1 MQIERI
7 TGKLLFEHNC
17 VIVPGL
23 GGFVANPSGATVH
36 PGRHTFSPPYKA
48 VLFNR
53 SLTANDGLLVNA
65 VATELKMSYNDAL
78 IAIGTFTKTALNSL
92 NQKGKVVFPDLGYLQ
107 ADIEGNIYFT
117 QDTTANYLLEAFGLD
132 EFQSLPVVNA
142 ERATVRTTVKT
153 DRGPQVPLTKAR
165 SGRVNRRLVVGGSML
180 AVLLAAVSFIV
191 NMGVG
196 QNPHMA
202 GFTLWNNSGPVQT
215 GMAWPVY
222 EVKDIIT
229 KPIVLVDS
237 TLTDSIAVVEPAIN
251 EIPVAVANISK
262 TGRKHYVV
270 AGCFE
275 EYGNAQKYVDV
286 LKGDGVN
293 SFIADKNNTKLY
305 KVYLASF
312 DKMSDAKT
320 YMSGLADSLS
330 SSVWI
335 YTEK

>member
-65 VATELKMSYNDAL
+65 VATELKISYNEAL
-78 IAIGTFTKTALNSL
+78 HSIGAFAKTALNSL

-132 EFQSLPVVNA
+132 EFQSLPVVHA
-142 ERATVRTTVKT
+142 ERATARTTVKT

-165 SGRVNRRLVVGGSML
+165 KGKVNRRLVVGGSML
-180 AVLLAAVSFIV
+180 AVLLAAVSFII

-196 QNPHMA
+196 QNPDMA

-215 GMAWPVY
+215 GMAWPKY

-237 TLTDSIAVVEPAIN
+237 TLTDSITVVERVVKNVPAV
-251 EIPVAVANISK
+251 ENIIK
-262 TGRKHYVV
+262 TGKKHYVV

-286 LKGDGVN
+286 LRGDGVN

-312 DKMSDAKT
+312 DNMSDAKT

>member
-65 VATELKMSYNDAL
+65 VAIELKMSYNDAL
-78 IAIGTFTKTALNSL
+78 QAIGVFAKAALNSL
-92 NQKGKVVFPDLGYLQ
+92 SQKGKVVFPDLGYLQ

-117 QDTTANYLLEAFGLD
+117 QDTTTNYLLEAFGLD

-196 QNPHMA
+196 QNPDMA
-202 GFTLWNNSGPVQT
+202 GFTLWNNSEPVQT

-222 EVKDIIT
+222 EVKYIIT
-229 KPIVLVDS
+229 KPIALVDS
-237 TLTDSIAVVEPAIN
+237 MLTDSVTVVEPTAIDL
-251 EIPVAVANISK
+251 PVVENIIK
-262 TGRKHYVV
+262 TGRKYYVV